1 MSKPNNLYKIFTYF
15 LLSIKCQSAFLEKD
29 IFKFNL
35 SHYSFIIIFENV
47 DIVNKFVN
55 FELFF

>member
-1 MSKPNNLYKIFTYF
+1 MSKPNNLYIIFTYF
-15 LLSIKCQSAFLEKD
+15 LLSIKYQSAFLEKD

>member
-15 LLSIKCQSAFLEKD
+15 LLSIKYQSAFLEKD

-55 FELFF
+55 FKLFF